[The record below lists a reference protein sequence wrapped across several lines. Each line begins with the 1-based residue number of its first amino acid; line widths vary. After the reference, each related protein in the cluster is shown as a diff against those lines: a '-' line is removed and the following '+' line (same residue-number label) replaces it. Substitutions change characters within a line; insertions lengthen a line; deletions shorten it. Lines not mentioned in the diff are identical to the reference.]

1 MRSIAFCLAAA
12 LWAIAC
18 RADGL
23 SEQMLRDV
31 VNAKPSVRWDAASV
45 VPGNFDGKSSGRG
58 AMLGYAGSKVYLAIQ
73 TGTRAERP
81 RYQFLEFGVGAT
93 AQAAICTAPA
103 KLEVYP
109 LDCSADGDALPGCKA
124 SKGAS
129 GLSIVDGDCDSIHL
143 YWDHDAKLMRWWLR

>member
-1 MRSIAFCLAAA
+1 MG
-12 LWAIAC
+12 C
-18 RADGL
+18 RVIRCARKFRRQEQRPWRHAGL
-23 SEQMLRDV
+23 RCRQQ
-31 VNAKPSVRWDAASV
+31 
-45 VPGNFDGKSSGRG
+45 
-58 AMLGYAGSKVYLAIQ
+58 VYLAIQ

-81 RYQFLEFGVGAT
+81 RYQFFEFGVGVT

-109 LDCSADGDALPGCKA
+109 PDCSADGDALPGCKA